1 MLEMKTR
8 VAGRSHWPLIA
19 ALAAIGGVLFL
30 AYYVTQGPP
39 KDVQP
44 LPRKDAPAPGEKN
57 VKVPVPFEEN
67 GKVGWRE
74 EPKPRTEKDPVVD
87 AINGFFASGNIAP
100 DARLLKATMD
110 GTNLKL
116 DFHGLFVRGYGT
128 DNEKILLDGILK
140 AVRDNSSAESVEFFE
155 DGRPAQG
162 LGNLELEGP
171 QPVPR

>member
-1 MLEMKTR
+1 MKTR
-8 VAGRSHWPLIA
+8 VAGRSNLLLIA

-39 KDVQP
+39 KNVQP
-44 LPRKDAPAPGEKN
+44 LPREDAPAPDEKN
-57 VKVPVPFEEN
+57 VKVPVPFEED

-74 EPKPRTEKDPVVD
+74 ETRPRTNKDPVIE
-87 AINGFFASGNIAP
+87 AINRFFATGDIAP
-100 DARLLKATMD
+100 DARLVNATRD
-110 GTNLKL
+110 GANLKL

-128 DNEKILLDGILK
+128 DNEKILLDGIFK
-140 AVRDNSSAESVEFFE
+140 AVRDNSDAETVEFYE

>member
-1 MLEMKTR
+1 MKTKD
-8 VAGRSHWPLIA
+8 AGKSYWLLIA
-19 ALAAIGGVLFL
+19 ALAAIGGLLFL

-39 KDVQP
+39 KDIQSVQQQKQSKP
-44 LPRKDAPAPGEKN
+44 NEKT
-57 VKVPVPFEEN
+57 VRVPVPFEQN
-67 GKVGWRE
+67 GKVGWRD
-74 EPKPRTEKDPVVD
+74 EPAPLTNNDPVVE
-87 AINGFFASGNIAP
+87 AVNRFLVSGNIAP
-100 DARLLKATMD
+100 NARLVKATLD

-128 DNEKILLDGILK
+128 DNEKILLDGIFK
-140 AVRDNSSAESVEFFE
+140 AVRDNSNAETVEFFE